1 MVEMIKRF
9 LVRSL
14 MRLELLFY
22 RKDVE
27 SSDTVNVPILDL
39 IMPGLEDLKKENCS
53 KENVLATIE
62 WISESRSEED
72 YLSAVRLVDEMWDE

>member
-27 SSDTVNVPILDL
+27 SSDTDNVPILDL

-72 YLSAVRLVDEMWDE
+72 YLSAVRLVDEMWNE